1 MRNPAVRIYKQ
12 SVTRGLPHYVPLE
25 GIRLVE
31 DALAAG
37 IPLDTLYLSE
47 GIDVSAGAVGGRIL
61 AQARRAGAKVVLVS
75 GSVSE
80 RMADTRTPQ
89 GVFAL
94 AHWEPLSGSELLA
107 RSGNGERP
115 SFGVFLDGVSDPG
128 NVGTIIRTAA
138 ALGASGVAAGPKSAG
153 LTNPKVVRASM
164 GSMFRL
170 PVAQISDVEGFLL
183 RAAEL
188 GCEVIVSDAQMGVDI
203 ERLAWPVSR
212 PPARHGQQEGAGLPR
227 GLALLV
233 LGSEAAGVSD
243 GVRSHATQWVKIEM
257 ARDVESLNVAAA
269 AAVLMY
275 VLRQKA
281 LAWQDGN

>member
-94 AHWEPLSGSELLA
+94 AHWEPLSG
-107 RSGNGERP
+107 
-115 SFGVFLDGVSDPG
+115 
-128 NVGTIIRTAA
+128 
-138 ALGASGVAAGPKSAG
+138 
-153 LTNPKVVRASM
+153 
-164 GSMFRL
+164 
-170 PVAQISDVEGFLL
+170 
-183 RAAEL
+183 
-188 GCEVIVSDAQMGVDI
+188 
-203 ERLAWPVSR
+203 
-212 PPARHGQQEGAGLPR
+212 
-227 GLALLV
+227 
-233 LGSEAAGVSD
+233 
-243 GVRSHATQWVKIEM
+243 
-257 ARDVESLNVAAA
+257 
-269 AAVLMY
+269 
-275 VLRQKA
+275 
-281 LAWQDGN
+281 